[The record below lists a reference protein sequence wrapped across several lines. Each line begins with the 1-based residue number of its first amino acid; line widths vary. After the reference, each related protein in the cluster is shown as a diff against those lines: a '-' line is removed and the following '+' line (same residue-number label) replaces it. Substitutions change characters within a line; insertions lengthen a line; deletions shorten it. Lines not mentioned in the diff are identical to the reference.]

1 MLMSDQTNNP
11 AVPHVGADNIQERLA
26 YAEAIVGKERTPQG
40 EKPLSAAQI
49 GHLVAQRY
57 GQIDF
62 LWTKAFQDYRLAH
75 AMGPVL
81 AALKAGLD
89 NISCKYIDDHE
100 LLLDLALHR
109 DACLVRK
116 EVMFTD
122 EDRKLL
128 AHNRELVAAG
138 NPPFLKQVNLDW
150 SSSFTNCY
158 GMYDL
163 PPAVL
168 TRVNSKAVIDGGG
181 FIGDTL
187 TLFTQLFPQS
197 VSYSFEPMAGAFQYL
212 SNLLQEPI
220 AQGKIKPYQLALGKE
235 PGTLRLSRIHQ
246 GIDASAS
253 THIDYHQDELY
264 EEAQVITLDD
274 FVAEHQLEVGLIKL
288 DVEGAE
294 PEIIAGALETIKR
307 QKPLLV
313 IAWYHTPEEFYELKP
328 YLESLNLGYKFKVR
342 RSSLTLPLMDT
353 VLIAYQE

>member
-1 MLMSDQTNNP
+1 
-11 AVPHVGADNIQERLA
+11 
-26 YAEAIVGKERTPQG
+26 
-40 EKPLSAAQI
+40 
-49 GHLVAQRY
+49 
-57 GQIDF
+57 
-62 LWTKAFQDYRLAH
+62 
-75 AMGPVL
+75 
-81 AALKAGLD
+81 
-89 NISCKYIDDHE
+89 
-100 LLLDLALHR
+100 
-109 DACLVRK
+109 
-116 EVMFTD
+116 
-122 EDRKLL
+122 
-128 AHNRELVAAG
+128 
-138 NPPFLKQVNLDW
+138 
-150 SSSFTNCY
+150 
-158 GMYDL
+158 MYDL

-168 TRVNSKAVIDGGG
+168 TRVNGKAVIDGGG

-212 SNLLQEPI
+212 SNLLKEPI

-253 THIDYHQDELY
+253 THIDYHHDELY